1 MVKRGASQSKE
12 KNRSLVRV
20 ASSSKLPKD
29 FFRQESFEN
38 KSCPT
43 PNMLEFTFM
52 KPMEQNFSTKTLK
65 KCARDFRSKPS
76 LKISMERSTQSISI
90 IE

>member
-1 MVKRGASQSKE
+1 MLLGRERELVKRNASQSKE
-12 KNRSLVRV
+12 KNKSLVRV

-29 FFRQESFEN
+29 FFKQESYEN

-52 KPMEQNFSTKTLK
+52 KPFDQAYSVKTLK
-65 KCARDFRSKPS
+65 KCTRDVKCKPS
-76 LKISMERSTQSISI
+76 LKLTF
-90 IE
+90 